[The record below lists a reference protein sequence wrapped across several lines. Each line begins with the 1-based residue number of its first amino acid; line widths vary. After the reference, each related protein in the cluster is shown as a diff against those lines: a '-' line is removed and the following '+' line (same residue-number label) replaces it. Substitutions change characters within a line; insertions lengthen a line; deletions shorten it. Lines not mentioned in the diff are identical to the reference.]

1 MMIGKTISHYRI
13 LEELGRGGMGVV
25 YKAEDT
31 RLHRFVALKFLPEDV
46 ARNPQALERFRRE
59 ARAASALNHPNICT
73 IYDVGEQDAA
83 QFIAMEFL
91 EGRTLHQ
98 MIAEKPLPPGE
109 LIEFAIEIADALD
122 AAHKKGIIHR
132 DIKPANIFITD
143 SGRVKILDF
152 GLAKQ
157 NSAGGAVNLSA
168 MPTATELEGITGLGT
183 VIGTIVYMSPEQVR
197 GEDLDAR
204 TDLFSFGVS
213 LYQMATG
220 VLPFRGDT
228 SGTISDAILNRAPI
242 SPVRLNPDVSAQLE
256 EIINKALEKDRK
268 LRYQSA
274 SGMSAD
280 LKRLHRDV
288 SSENSTVRI
297 ATQSAQTS
305 TAKPKWIIPTIAALI
320 LLLAAGGWWW
330 FRGSSG
336 ATVQSVAVLP
346 FMNATGNPDGE
357 FLSDGLTEDIINR
370 LAQLPELRVLARS
383 TVLRFKNNND
393 DPQRIGK
400 QLDVQGVLTGRVTQ
414 HGDEIAVETDLVR
427 VSDGSQMWG
436 QRYTRKMSDLA
447 ALQNVIV
454 GDLTGK
460 LQTQLTHQEK
470 EMMLLGTT
478 TNSDAYKLYLKGRFD
493 WNQRTREY
501 LQQSIDCYKQAIV
514 LDPQYALAY
523 VGLADAYTVAS
534 GFGTL
539 QSIDAIPLAEA
550 AAQKA
555 LELTPNLGGAHAAMG
570 YVYAAR
576 YDWPSAEREYLK
588 AENLDA
594 TNAAIPYFYSLYV
607 LRPQIRYEEA
617 IREIRKAIELEP
629 ASLPYN
635 ANLGH
640 LLTFAGR
647 IPEAKGQLDRTLAMD
662 PNYPITHN
670 RLREWYEIQGQFE
683 DARQTGMLNFPGFAD
698 IEAHPG
704 KTQYWR
710 GVLEIARKRT
720 QTLGESFQ
728 ERMFQAV
735 AWTQLGDNEKSLTW
749 LEKSAKNQDDLLPY
763 LVRSPLLAPLH
774 NEPRYLA
781 LLHKM
786 NLTP

>member
-1 MMIGKTISHYRI
+1 MRLFHMLTGQTISHYRV

-59 ARAASALNHPNICT
+59 ARAASSLNHPNICT
-73 IYDVGEQDAA
+73 IYDVGEQDSA

-98 MIAEKPLPPGE
+98 IISEKPLPSGE
-109 LIEFAIEIADALD
+109 LVEFAIEIAGALD
-122 AAHKKGIIHR
+122 AAHKKGIVHR

-143 SGRVKILDF
+143 NGRVKILDF
-152 GLAKQ
+152 GLAKR
-157 NSAGGAVNLSA
+157 NLAGGATNLSV
-168 MPTATELEGITGLGT
+168 MVTATELEGATRLGT

-220 VLPFRGDT
+220 ILPFRGDT

-242 SPVRLNPDVSAQLE
+242 PPIRLNPDVSPQLG

-274 SGMSAD
+274 SEMCAD
-280 LKRLHRDV
+280 LKRLHRDT
-288 SSENSTVRI
+288 SSEKSAARI
-297 ATQSAQTS
+297 ATRSDQTS
-305 TAKPKWIIPTIAALI
+305 TTKPKFTIAAIAALV

-330 FRGSSG
+330 FRGHNA

-383 TVLRFKNNND
+383 TVLRFKNNNND
-393 DPQRIGK
+393 DPQKIGK
-400 QLDVQGVLTGRVTQ
+400 DLDVQGVLTGRVTQ

-427 VSDGSQMWG
+427 VSDGSQVWG

-470 EMMLLGTT
+470 EMMFLGTT
-478 TNSDAYKLYLKGRFD
+478 TDSDAYKLYLKGRFY

-501 LQQSIDCYKQAIV
+501 LQQSIDSYKQAIA
-514 LDPQYALAY
+514 LDPKYALAY

-539 QSIDAIPLAEA
+539 
-550 AAQKA
+550 
-555 LELTPNLGGAHAAMG
+555 
-570 YVYAAR
+570 
-576 YDWPSAEREYLK
+576 
-588 AENLDA
+588 
-594 TNAAIPYFYSLYV
+594 
-607 LRPQIRYEEA
+607 
-617 IREIRKAIELEP
+617 
-629 ASLPYN
+629 
-635 ANLGH
+635 
-640 LLTFAGR
+640 
-647 IPEAKGQLDRTLAMD
+647 
-662 PNYPITHN
+662 
-670 RLREWYEIQGQFE
+670 
-683 DARQTGMLNFPGFAD
+683 
-698 IEAHPG
+698 
-704 KTQYWR
+704 
-710 GVLEIARKRT
+710 
-720 QTLGESFQ
+720 
-728 ERMFQAV
+728 
-735 AWTQLGDNEKSLTW
+735 
-749 LEKSAKNQDDLLPY
+749 
-763 LVRSPLLAPLH
+763 
-774 NEPRYLA
+774 
-781 LLHKM
+781 
-786 NLTP
+786 

>member
-1 MMIGKTISHYRI
+1 MTGKTISHYRI

-25 YKAEDT
+25 YKAEDM
-31 RLHRFVALKFLPEDV
+31 RLHRFVALKFLPDDV

-59 ARAASALNHPNICT
+59 ARAASSLNHPNICT
-73 IYDVGEQDAA
+73 IYDVGEQDSA

-98 MIAEKPLPPGE
+98 LIAEKPLPPGE
-109 LIEFAIEIADALD
+109 LIEFAIEIAGALD
-122 AAHKKGIIHR
+122 AAHKKGIVHR

-143 SGRVKILDF
+143 SGHVKILDF

-157 NSAGGAVNLSA
+157 NVAGGAANLSA
-168 MPTATELEGITGLGT
+168 MPTVTELEGITGLGA

-220 VLPFRGDT
+220 ALPFRGDT
-228 SGTISDAILNRAPI
+228 SGIISDAILNRAPVP
-242 SPVRLNPDVSAQLE
+242 PVRLNPDVSPQLE
-256 EIINKALEKDRK
+256 QIINKALEKDRK

-274 SGMSAD
+274 SEMCAD

-288 SSENSTVRI
+288 TTEKSSAGITTRPEK
-297 ATQSAQTS
+297 TS
-305 TAKPKWIIPTIAALI
+305 TAKPKLVIAAIASLV
-320 LLLAAGGWWW
+320 LLLAAGAWWW
-330 FRGSSG
+330 LRGRAS

-346 FMNATGNPDGE
+346 FVNATGNPDGE
-357 FLSDGLTEDIINR
+357 FLSDGLTEDVINR

-393 DPQRIGK
+393 DPQKIGK

-436 QRYTRKMSDLA
+436 QRYSRKMSDLA
-447 ALQNVIV
+447 ALQNAIV
-454 GDLTGK
+454 GDLSGK

-470 EMMLLGTT
+470 ELMSLGTT
-478 TNSDAYKLYLKGRFD
+478 TDSDAYKLYLKGRFF
-493 WNQRTREY
+493 WNQRTRDY
-501 LQQSIDCYKQAIV
+501 LQQSIDCYKQAIA
-514 LDPQYALAY
+514 LDPKYALAY
-523 VGLADAYTVAS
+523 VGLANAYTVAS

-539 QSIDAIPLAEA
+539 QSTDAIPLAEA

-555 LELTPNLGGAHAAMG
+555 LELAPNLGGAHAAMG

-576 YDWPSAEREYLK
+576 YDWPAAEREYLK
-588 AENLDA
+588 AETLDA
-594 TNAAIPYFYSLYV
+594 TDAAIPYFYSLYV
-607 LRPQIRYEEA
+607 LRPQMRYDEA
-617 IREIRKAIELEP
+617 IREVRKAIELEP

-647 IPEAKGQLDRTLAMD
+647 YPEAKQQLDRTLAMD
-662 PNYPITHN
+662 PNFPITHN
-670 RLREWYEIQGQFE
+670 RLREWFEIQGQFD
-683 DARQTGMLNFPGFAD
+683 DARQTGMINSTGFANM
-698 IEAHPG
+698 EAHPG

-710 GVLEIARKRT
+710 GVIEIARQRT
-720 QTLGESFQ
+720 QKFGEAFG

-735 AWTQLGDNEKSLTW
+735 AFAQLSDNDKALTW
-749 LEKSAKNQDDLLPY
+749 LEKSAKNDDDLLPY

-774 NEPRYLA
+774 KEPRYLA